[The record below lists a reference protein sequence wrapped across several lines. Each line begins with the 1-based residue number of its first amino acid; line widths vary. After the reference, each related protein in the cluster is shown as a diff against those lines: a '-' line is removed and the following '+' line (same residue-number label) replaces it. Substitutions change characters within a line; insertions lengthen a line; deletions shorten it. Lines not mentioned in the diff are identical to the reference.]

1 MSDELSF
8 REDGVAEMVY
18 VHRNAG
24 DLPWH
29 HHGIPIPEGLTIE
42 EAIILANLGWPVLK
56 SPVQFI
62 DEKGETRT
70 FPDRFVNYRSDTMA
84 GLGIVGSEYHIVQN
98 HAAFNG
104 AVEVARLKGATVNTM
119 GALFGGRCVWCL
131 IELPGDYTIGQ
142 EKHQKFLLAYT
153 SHDGSSKIRFKPTD
167 VRVVCWNT
175 VSAALAYAGRELSFA
190 HTADFDLEVKK
201 AAGIFQATDDIFD
214 AFQRRGEEMQAQI
227 IEPAKADKAI
237 EIFARKAMWNGATR
251 EELERALVEEAIGE
265 QIADAAIKTY
275 EATVRK
281 KKRLDTAI
289 DLIHARLDEEREG
302 ADITAWILAQSMTG
316 WVDHERSTSK
326 GERRFSS
333 LLMGTGEK
341 LKLDAFDVVQQ
352 TVAAQ
357 AA

>member
-29 HHGIPIPEGLTIE
+29 HHGIPIPEGLSIE

-56 SPVQFI
+56 APVQFL

-70 FPDRFVNYRSDTMA
+70 FPDRFVNYRGDTMA
-84 GLGIVGSEYHIVQN
+84 GLGVVGPEYHIVQN
-98 HAAFNG
+98 HAAFNA

-119 GALFGGRCVWCL
+119 GALYGGRCVWCL
-131 IELPGDYTIGQ
+131 IELPGDYLIGG

-153 SHDGSSKIRFKPTD
+153 THDGSSKVRFKPTD

-175 VSAALAYAGRELSFA
+175 VSAALAYGGRELSFA
-190 HTADFDLEVKK
+190 HTADFDLEVKQ
-201 AAGIFQATDDIFD
+201 AAGIFAATDDVFD
-214 AFQRRGEEMQAQI
+214 AFQRRGEEMQAQVMT
-227 IEPAKADKAI
+227 PTQADKAI
-237 EIFARKAMWNGATR
+237 EVFARKSMWNGASR
-251 EELERALVEEAIGE
+251 EELERALVEEMVGP
-265 QIADAAIKTY
+265 QVLDAAIATFG
-275 EATVRK
+275 ATVRK
-281 KKRLDTAI
+281 QKRYQQAI
-289 DLIHARLDEEREG
+289 DMIHARLEEEREG
-302 ADITAWILAQSMTG
+302 SREVTAWLLAQSMTG
-316 WVDHERSTSK
+316 WVDHERSGSK

-341 LKLDAFDVVQQ
+341 LKLDAFEIVNQ
-352 TVAAQ
+352 TVAQ